1 MNNLKVIH
9 RLLLGFG
16 LLVAVIIAA
25 MAVAI
30 AQIHTLRDDIDE
42 IANVHVPR
50 ASEANKVVDD
60 VNLTARASRT
70 LLLSKDPAVLG
81 ISTSRLTMH

>member
-70 LLLSKDPAVLG
+70 LLLSKDPVLG

>member
-1 MNNLKVIH
+1 MNNLKVTH

-30 AQIHTLRDDIDE
+30 SQIHSLRDDIDE

-50 ASEANKVVDD
+50 ASEANKVIDD
-60 VNLTARASRT
+60 VNVTARATRT
-70 LLLSKDPAVLG
+70 LLLGA
-81 ISTSRLTMH
+81 TWWCW

>member
-70 LLLSKDPAVLG
+70 LLLSKDPPCWGSVQAD
-81 ISTSRLTMH
+81 